1 MKEVWKDIPNYEGLY
16 QVSNLGRVK
25 SFRQSTNHRY
35 ESEYILKPIHAN
47 NGYCQVTLYDNTIRH
62 KFLIHRLV
70 AEAFIPNPENLPQ
83 VNHKDENPYNNAAS
97 NLEWCTNDYNSHYGT
112 RIQRCREANMC
123 CETTSLPIYSIDQN
137 GKKEIYE
144 SIGEA
149 ERMTGCSHSNIV
161 RTLKGRSNHCGG
173 RKWFYC

>member
-25 SFRQSTNHRY
+25 SFRRSTNHRY
-35 ESEYILKPIHAN
+35 ESEYILKPLHAN

-70 AEAFIPNPENLPQ
+70 AQAFIPNPENLPQ

-97 NLEWCTNDYNSHYGT
+97 NLEWCTNEYNNAYGT
-112 RIQRCREANMC
+112 AKIRMADTKSHPIEQLTIDGKVIAIYRSVRIA
-123 CETTSLPIYSIDQN
+123 CEMIGVTKSSLGHAIRN
-137 GKKEIYE
+137 G
-144 SIGEA
+144 
-149 ERMTGCSHSNIV
+149 TNC
-161 RTLKGRSNHCGG
+161 KGYFWRRSDHT
-173 RKWFYC
+173 F